1 MKHKIRETQRAEV
14 RVQLRAEDEMLPPG
28 VAGQISGI
36 ALTFDTVDTYG
47 TVFARGCAKRSI
59 DTKVAAGRLPLM
71 LDHEWE
77 TEAHVGVVRE
87 LVDTGTGY
95 LMTADLFATE
105 EGQEAR
111 RYVRNVLAADA
122 YVGLSIGFRPIR
134 SEMVTIDGQ
143 AVERFTEIELREIS
157 LTPLPSVPG
166 TDVVAARSDRAEPD
180 TTAVPSA
187 VPAAPRDDAALLAL
201 AARTALHALSPEA
214 RAAVLS
220 EYLTPEAPEARSACS
235 CASTHATEPTTA
247 STPGDAVSM
256 DARMAALR
264 TTFL

>member
-1 MKHKIRETQRAEV
+1 MKHKTRETQRAEV

-36 ALTFDTVDTYG
+36 ALTFDTLDTYG

-111 RYVRNVLAADA
+111 RYVQNVLAADA
-122 YVGLSIGFRPIR
+122 YVGLSIGFRPLR
-134 SEMVTIDGQ
+134 SEMVTVDGQ
-143 AVERFTEIELREIS
+143 TVERFTEIELREIS

-166 TDVVAARSDRAEPD
+166 TDVVAARSDRAEPS
-180 TTAVPSA
+180 TPE

-220 EYLTPEAPEARSACS
+220 EYLTPEAPEARSACN

-247 STPGDAVSM
+247 FTPGDAVSM

>member
-1 MKHKIRETQRAEV
+1 MKHKTRETQRADV
-14 RVQLRAEDEMLPPG
+14 RVQLRAEDETLPPG
-28 VAGQISGI
+28 VAGQISGM
-36 ALTFDTVDTYG
+36 ALTFDMVDTYG

-77 TEAHVGVVRE
+77 TESHVGVVRE

-111 RYVRNVLAADA
+111 RYVQNVLAADA

-143 AVERFTEIELREIS
+143 SVERFTEIELREVS

-166 TDVVAARSDRAEPD
+166 TDVVAARSDRTVGDP
-180 TTAVPSA
+180 THPA
-187 VPAAPRDDAALLAL
+187 VPAAPRDDAELLAL
-201 AARTALHALSPEA
+201 AARAALHALSPEA
-214 RAAVLS
+214 RAAVLH
-220 EYLTPEAPEARSACS
+220 EYLTPDAPEARSACS
-235 CASTHATEPTTA
+235 HARDHATAPTTA
-247 STPGDAVSM
+247 PTPGDAVSM

>member
-1 MKHKIRETQRAEV
+1 MKHKTRETQRAEV

-28 VAGQISGI
+28 VAGQISGV
-36 ALTFDTVDTYG
+36 ALTFDMVDTYG

-111 RYVRNVLAADA
+111 RYVQNVLAADA
-122 YVGLSIGFRPIR
+122 YVGLSIGFRPLR
-134 SEMVTIDGQ
+134 SEMVTVDGQ

-166 TDVVAARSDRAEPD
+166 TDVVAARSDRAAPD
-180 TTAVPSA
+180 VPA
-187 VPAAPRDDAALLAL
+187 VPAAPRDDAELLAL

-220 EYLTPEAPEARSACS
+220 EYLTPEAPEARSACP
-235 CASTHATEPTTA
+235 HATEPTTA
-247 STPGDAVSM
+247 PTPGDAVSM

-264 TTFL
+264 TTYL

>member
-1 MKHKIRETQRAEV
+1 MKHKTRETQRAEV

-47 TVFARGCAKRSI
+47 TTFARGCAKRSI
-59 DTKVAAGRLPLM
+59 DTKVAAGRLPLIM
-71 LDHEWE
+71 DHEWE
-77 TEAHVGVVRE
+77 TGAHVGVVRE

-111 RYVRNVLAADA
+111 RYVQNVLAADA
-122 YVGLSIGFRPIR
+122 CVGLSIGFRPLR

-166 TDVVAARSDRAEPD
+166 TDVVAARSDRAAPD
-180 TTAVPSA
+180 VPA
-187 VPAAPRDDAALLAL
+187 VPAAPRDDAELLAL

-220 EYLTPEAPEARSACS
+220 EYLTPEAPEARSAC
-235 CASTHATEPTTA
+235 AHATEPTTA
-247 STPGDAVSM
+247 PTPGVAVSM

-264 TTFL
+264 TTYL

>member
-1 MKHKIRETQRAEV
+1 M
-14 RVQLRAEDEMLPPG
+14 
-28 VAGQISGI
+28 AGQISGV
-36 ALTFDTVDTYG
+36 ALTFDMVDTYG
-47 TVFARGCAKRSI
+47 TTFARGCAKRSI

-111 RYVRNVLAADA
+111 RYVQNVLAADA

-134 SEMVTIDGQ
+134 SEMVVIDGQ
-143 AVERFTEIELREIS
+143 RVERFTEIELREVS

-166 TDVVAARSDRAEPD
+166 TDVVAARSDRA
-180 TTAVPSA
+180 AVDAPAEVPA
-187 VPAAPRDDAALLAL
+187 VPAAPRDDVELLAL

-220 EYLTPEAPEARSACS
+220 EYLTPEAPEARSAC
-235 CASTHATEPTTA
+235 CATCDTAATEPTTA
-247 STPGDAVSM
+247 PTPGDAVSM

>member
-1 MKHKIRETQRAEV
+1 MKHKTRETQRAEV

-111 RYVRNVLAADA
+111 RYVQNVLAADA
-122 YVGLSIGFRPIR
+122 YVGLSIGFRPLR

-143 AVERFTEIELREIS
+143 TVERFTEIELREIS

-166 TDVVAARSDRAEPD
+166 TDVVAARSDRAEPS
-180 TTAVPSA
+180 TPE

-220 EYLTPEAPEARSACS
+220 EYLTPEAPEARSACN
-235 CASTHATEPTTA
+235 CHGTHATEPTTA

>member
-1 MKHKIRETQRAEV
+1 MKHKTRETQRAEV

-111 RYVRNVLAADA
+111 RYVQNVLAADA
-122 YVGLSIGFRPIR
+122 YVGLSIGFRPLR

-143 AVERFTEIELREIS
+143 TVERFTEIELREIS

-166 TDVVAARSDRAEPD
+166 TDVVAARSDRAEPS
-180 TTAVPSA
+180 TPE

-214 RAAVLS
+214 RAAVLF
-220 EYLTPEAPEARSACS
+220 EYLTPEAPEARSACN

-247 STPGDAVSM
+247 FTPGDAVSM

>member
-1 MKHKIRETQRAEV
+1 MKHKTRETQRAEV
-14 RVQLRAEDEMLPPG
+14 RVQLRAEDDALPPG
-28 VAGQISGI
+28 VAGQISGV
-36 ALTFDTVDTYG
+36 ALTFDMVDTYG

-111 RYVRNVLAADA
+111 RYVQNVLAADA
-122 YVGLSIGFRPIR
+122 YVGLSIGFRPLR
-134 SEMVTIDGQ
+134 SEMVTVDGQ

-166 TDVVAARSDRAEPD
+166 TDVVAARSDRAAPD
-180 TTAVPSA
+180 VPA
-187 VPAAPRDDAALLAL
+187 VPAAPRDDAELLAL

-220 EYLTPEAPEARSACS
+220 EYLTPEAPEARST
-235 CASTHATEPTTA
+235 CAHATEPTTA
-247 STPGDAVSM
+247 PTPGVAVSM

-264 TTFL
+264 TTYL

>member
-1 MKHKIRETQRAEV
+1 MKHKTRETQRAEV

-28 VAGQISGI
+28 VAGQISGM
-36 ALTFDTVDTYG
+36 ALTFDVVDTYG

-95 LMTADLFATE
+95 LMTADLFNTE

-111 RYVRNVLAADA
+111 RYVQNVLAADA

-134 SEMVTIDGQ
+134 SEMVTVDGKT
-143 AVERFTEIELREIS
+143 VERFTEIELREVS

-166 TDVVAARSDRAEPD
+166 TDVVAARSDRAEPS
-180 TTAVPSA
+180 THE
-187 VPAAPRDDAALLAL
+187 VPAAPRDDAALLAI

-220 EYLTPEAPEARSACS
+220 EYLTPEAPEARSACD
-235 CASTHATEPTTA
+235 CATEPTTA
-247 STPGDAVSM
+247 FTPGDAVSM

>member
-1 MKHKIRETQRAEV
+1 MKHKTRETQRAEV
-14 RVQLRAEDEMLPPG
+14 RVQLRAEDDALPPG

-111 RYVRNVLAADA
+111 RYVQNVLAADA
-122 YVGLSIGFRPIR
+122 YVGLSIGFRPLR
-134 SEMVTIDGQ
+134 SEMVTVDGQ

-166 TDVVAARSDRAEPD
+166 TDVVAARSDRAAPD
-180 TTAVPSA
+180 VPA
-187 VPAAPRDDAALLAL
+187 VPAAPRDDAELLAL

-220 EYLTPEAPEARSACS
+220 EYLTPEAPEARSAC
-235 CASTHATEPTTA
+235 THATEPTTA
-247 STPGDAVSM
+247 PTPGDAVSM

-264 TTFL
+264 TTYL